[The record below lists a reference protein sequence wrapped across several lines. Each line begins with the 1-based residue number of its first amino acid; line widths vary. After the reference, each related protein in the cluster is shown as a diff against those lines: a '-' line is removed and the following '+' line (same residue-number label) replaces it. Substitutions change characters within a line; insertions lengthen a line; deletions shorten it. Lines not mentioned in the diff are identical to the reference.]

1 MILSAERP
9 PTGLRHGVRSPI
21 PSVLGVRSQQTL
33 QTMVDSRRHVGSE
46 NDYDIKDDDS
56 IDTYVSIISTRG
68 SKVGTSPPVTSHTM
82 RPRSSSV
89 SVVSKIKQQIE
100 MNSSTLSASNAGILN
115 KLKNDINSLER
126 LQLEKQQEQ
135 QFPEKF
141 SENDYTNRLRY
152 LSSNSVR
159 SNSTSSSTVK
169 SPPAKG
175 ARAMILMTSPSRAV
189 NSGNRIE
196 PDDTRLRD
204 LKSISSSSSSSRYSL
219 YDGARSN
226 DSRGSES
233 VPLSLTPSRD
243 SSRGGT
249 LRSNEA
255 IFRSMSSFR
264 KAVATIPNPPTRA
277 RSVDRAYRIPDPV
290 DTTRKETSSLRKPP
304 TNRPWNPQSIHIAA
318 ENNEL
323 LKQLQETVC
332 SLKEESIKTT
342 DEYENKMRDYS
353 DIKSQLEKFK
363 SNELELTK
371 ILQRVLTDV
380 ESQQSVTSQELSIVY
395 KLRESEVNLLE
406 EKLNGSLCDRD
417 EAERKL
423 HHNMQE
429 VENMRIEKVTELE
442 NELQAYKSAHH
453 EFNSLKSMMSE
464 KMREVD
470 GENHRLRE
478 ENKSTKA
485 KAEKAVAL
493 AKEEAQAAIDKV
505 RCLTQKMDE
514 IDNKN
519 SELDLSLAE
528 ANISKVNMEL
538 DRSNV
543 KADLENQSK
552 ILATTE
558 ETRLQQA
565 NQIEELTKSNAQMK
579 EEIHV
584 LNEKL
589 QDRNEQI
596 VERNHEMKVLQLKV
610 DAKEN
615 KLLALDAKIDFKLAK
630 AGQETESLQ
639 IQIQERDKLLM
650 EMKETIESSKLKIQ
664 IAEGEI
670 ECRDKKMNTYNSEVK
685 HLRMTVQQSDKE
697 VNVLKMK
704 VQEKDKQLSDRN
716 VTIENLQTMVEGL
729 NCNVKRYEKKIP
741 EYEAQ
746 LTRLKADLG
755 EYKTKTSI
763 TGKEV
768 LSLQSELVSVNK
780 RRESFEKMAVAAQ
793 EQESKL
799 KGTIQGLRS
808 ELQMATQNLEKT
820 ATKLASVRAEG
831 DARKCQ
837 LKTALQSLDEMM
849 AYITSMQD
857 ENDEVVTSSE
867 KDKERALVAKQ
878 EMKKRYVIR
887 GYNALL
893 NFFTLLTTYKRS
905 PPNMNIHLRIDD
917 LERKEKDLTEEAT
930 LRKNELETCREN
942 ALKEANNMKD
952 EHAAKFAAVKSDV
965 ETAIQNKKDAETAQK
980 ER

>member
-1 MILSAERP
+1 M
-9 PTGLRHGVRSPI
+9 
-21 PSVLGVRSQQTL
+21 PSVLGVRSQQTP
-33 QTMVDSRRHVGSE
+33 QTMVDSRRHHGSE
-46 NDYDIKDDDS
+46 NEYDDIKDDDS

-68 SKVGTSPPVTSHTM
+68 SKFGTSPPVASHTM

-115 KLKNDINSLER
+115 KLKNDISSLER

-135 QFPEKF
+135 QFPEKS

-159 SNSTSSSTVK
+159 SNSTSRSTGK
-169 SPPAKG
+169 SPPTKDS
-175 ARAMILMTSPSRAV
+175 RAMILMTPPSRAI

-196 PDDTRLRD
+196 SDDTSVRSNSSFKSSDPGRLRD
-204 LKSISSSSSSSRYSL
+204 LRSISSSSSSSKHSL

-226 DSRGSES
+226 DSRGSVS
-233 VPLSLTPSRD
+233 VPLSLTSSRD
-243 SSRGGT
+243 SSHGST

-255 IFRSMSSFR
+255 DSRSMSSFR
-264 KAVATIPNPPTRA
+264 SAVVTIPNPPTRA

-304 TNRPWNPQSIHIAA
+304 TNRKWNPQSIQIAA

-342 DEYENKMRDYS
+342 EEYENKMRDYS
-353 DIKSQLEKFK
+353 EMKSQLEKFK
-363 SNELELTK
+363 SNEVELAKT
-371 ILQRVLTDV
+371 LQRVLTDV

-395 KLRESEVNLLE
+395 KLRESETKLLE
-406 EKLNGSLCDRD
+406 EKLNGALCDRD
-417 EAERKL
+417 EAEQKL
-423 HHNMQE
+423 YNKMQE
-429 VENMRIEKVTELE
+429 VESMWMDKVMELE
-442 NELQAYKSAHH
+442 NELQTYESVHD

-464 KMREVD
+464 KMRVVD
-470 GENHRLRE
+470 GENRRLRE

-485 KAEKAVAL
+485 EAEKAVAL
-493 AKEEAQAAIDKV
+493 AKEEAQAALENVK
-505 RCLTQKMDE
+505 CLTQKMDE
-514 IDNKN
+514 IDTKN

-538 DRSNV
+538 DLNNI
-543 KADLENQSK
+543 KADLENQSR

-558 ETRLQQA
+558 EKRLQQIT
-565 NQIEELTKSNAQMK
+565 QIEDLTKSNAQMK
-579 EEIHV
+579 EEIHI

-596 VERNHEMKVLQLKV
+596 AERNQEMKVLQLKLDQAQSQS

-615 KLLALDAKIDFKLAK
+615 KLLALDAKLDFKLAK
-630 AGQETESLQ
+630 AGQEIEALQ
-639 IQIQERDKLLM
+639 TQIQERDKLLM
-650 EMKETIESSKLKIQ
+650 EMKQTAESSKMKIQ

-670 ECRDKKMNTYNSEVK
+670 ECRDKKMNEYSSEVK

-704 VQEKDKQLSDRN
+704 VQEKDKQLNDQN
-716 VTIENLQTMVEGL
+716 GTIENLQTMVEGL
-729 NCNVKRYEKKIP
+729 NSNVKRYEKKIP

-746 LTRLKADLG
+746 LGRLKADLG

-763 TGKEV
+763 TEKEV

-780 RRESFEKMAVAAQ
+780 RRESSEKVASVAQ

-820 ATKLASVRAEG
+820 ESKLATVRAEG

-849 AYITSMQD
+849 AYITSMRD
-857 ENDEVVTSSE
+857 ENDEVVTSLEGDLE
-867 KDKERALVAKQ
+867 KALLAKQ
-878 EMKKRYVIR
+878 ELKKRYVIR
-887 GYNALL
+887 IHNALL
-893 NFFTLLTTYKRS
+893 DFCTLLITYKRLL
-905 PPNMNIHLRIDD
+905 P
-917 LERKEKDLTEEAT
+917 T
-930 LRKNELETCREN
+930 
-942 ALKEANNMKD
+942 
-952 EHAAKFAAVKSDV
+952 
-965 ETAIQNKKDAETAQK
+965 
-980 ER
+980 

>member
-1 MILSAERP
+1 MNGVIVQSQNYLSYPALPFHLFLPTCKLGTYVLFATCLSLNEKDIAIIFLYYSPASEHIMAMIRSAERP
-9 PTGLRHGVRSPI
+9 PTGLRHGVRSPM
-21 PSVLGVRSQQTL
+21 PSVLGSRPQQTP
-33 QTMVDSRRHVGSE
+33 QTMVDPRRHVGSE
-46 NDYDIKDDDS
+46 NDYDDMKDDSS

-68 SKVGTSPPVTSHTM
+68 SKVGISQSASKAPLMSQSP

-126 LQLEKQQEQ
+126 LRLEKQQEQ
-135 QFPEKF
+135 QFPERS

-169 SPPAKG
+169 SPPTKG
-175 ARAMILMTSPSRAV
+175 SRAVILMTPPSRAA

-196 PDDTRLRD
+196 SDDTSVRSNSSFKSSDPGRLRD
-204 LKSISSSSSSSRYSL
+204 LRSISSSCSSSRHSL
-219 YDGARSN
+219 YDG
-226 DSRGSES
+226 RGSES

-249 LRSNEA
+249 LMSNEA
-255 IFRSMSSFR
+255 DSRSISSFR
-264 KAVATIPNPPTRA
+264 AAVVTIPNPPTRA

-304 TNRPWNPQSIHIAA
+304 TNRPWNPQSKQIAA

-342 DEYENKMRDYS
+342 EEYEIKMRDYS

-363 SNELELTK
+363 SNEQELAKT
-371 ILQRVLTDV
+371 LQRVLTDV
-380 ESQQSVTSQELSIVY
+380 KSQQSVSSQELSIVY
-395 KLRESEVNLLE
+395 RLRESEVNMLE
-406 EKLNGSLCDRD
+406 EKLNGALCDRD
-417 EAERKL
+417 DAEKKL
-423 HHNMQE
+423 YNKMQE
-429 VENMRIEKVTELE
+429 VESMWMEKVAELE
-442 NELQAYKSAHH
+442 NDLQEYESVHH

-464 KMREVD
+464 KMRDTEC
-470 GENHRLRE
+470 ENRRLRE

-485 KAEKAVAL
+485 EAEKAIAL
-493 AKEEAQAAIDKV
+493 AKEEAQAVLEKV

-514 IDNKN
+514 MDSKN
-519 SELDLSLAE
+519 SELDLALAE

-538 DRSNV
+538 DLNNV
-543 KADLENQSK
+543 KADLENQSR

-558 ETRLQQA
+558 EKGLKQTTH
-565 NQIEELTKSNAQMK
+565 IEDLTKTNAQMK

-596 VERNHEMKVLQLKV
+596 AERNQEIKVLQLRV
-610 DAKEN
+610 DQAQSQSNAKEN
-615 KLLALDAKIDFKLAK
+615 KLLALDAKLDFKLAK
-630 AGQETESLQ
+630 AGQEIESLQ

-650 EMKETIESSKLKIQ
+650 EMKETTESSKMKIQ

-670 ECRDKKMNTYNSEVK
+670 ECRDKKMNEYNSEVK

-704 VQEKDKQLSDRN
+704 VQEKDKQLTDQNS
-716 VTIENLQTMVEGL
+716 TIENLQTMVEGL

-746 LTRLKADLG
+746 LSRLKADLSG
-755 EYKTKTSI
+755 YKTKTSI
-763 TGKEV
+763 TEKEV

-780 RRESFEKMAVAAQ
+780 RRESSEKMAFVAQ

-820 ATKLASVRAEG
+820 ESKLANVRAEG

-849 AYITSMQD
+849 AYITSMRD
-857 ENDEVVTSSE
+857 ENDEVVTSLEGDLE
-867 KDKERALVAKQ
+867 KAFMAKQ
-878 EMKKRYVIR
+878 EMKKRYVIMHC
-887 GYNALL
+887 L
-893 NFFTLLTTYKRS
+893 
-905 PPNMNIHLRIDD
+905 I
-917 LERKEKDLTEEAT
+917 
-930 LRKNELETCREN
+930 
-942 ALKEANNMKD
+942 
-952 EHAAKFAAVKSDV
+952 FA
-965 ETAIQNKKDAETAQK
+965 
-980 ER
+980 RY

>member
-1 MILSAERP
+1 MAMIRSAERP
-9 PTGLRHGVRSPI
+9 PTGLRHGVRSPM
-21 PSVLGVRSQQTL
+21 PSVLGVRSQQPPK
-33 QTMVDSRRHVGSE
+33 TMVNSLRHVGSE
-46 NDYDIKDDDS
+46 NDYDDIKDDDS

-82 RPRSSSV
+82 RPRSVSV
-89 SVVSKIKQQIE
+89 SDISKIKQQIE

-115 KLKNDINSLER
+115 KLKNEINSLER

-135 QFPEKF
+135 QFPERS

-152 LSSNSVR
+152 LRSNSVR

-169 SPPAKG
+169 SPPTKG
-175 ARAMILMTSPSRAV
+175 ARAMILMTPPSRTV

-196 PDDTRLRD
+196 SDDTGVGSNSSFKSSDPGRLRD
-204 LKSISSSSSSSRYSL
+204 LKSISSSSSSSRHSL
-219 YDGARSN
+219 YDKARSN
-226 DSRGSES
+226 DSKGSES

-249 LRSNEA
+249 LRSNETD
-255 IFRSMSSFR
+255 SMSMSCFR
-264 KAVATIPNPPTRA
+264 AAVATNPNPPTRA
-277 RSVDRAYRIPDPV
+277 RSVDRVYRIPDAV
-290 DTTRKETSSLRKPP
+290 DTTGKETSSLRKPP
-304 TNRPWNPQSIHIAA
+304 TNRPRNQQSIHIAA

-342 DEYENKMRDYS
+342 EEYENKMRDYS
-353 DIKSQLEKFK
+353 DIKSQLENLK

-371 ILQRVLTDV
+371 TLQRVLTDV

-395 KLRESEVNLLE
+395 KVRESEVNLLE
-406 EKLNGSLCDRD
+406 EKINGTLCDRD
-417 EAERKL
+417 EAEQKFYKK
-423 HHNMQE
+423 MQE
-429 VENMRIEKVTELE
+429 VESLRI
-442 NELQAYKSAHH
+442 ELQAYESVHH

-464 KMREVD
+464 KIRDIDE
-470 GENHRLRE
+470 ENRHLRK

-485 KAEKAVAL
+485 EAEKAVAL
-493 AKEEAQAAIDKV
+493 AKKEAQAALDKV
-505 RCLTQKMDE
+505 RCLTQKMDG

-538 DRSNV
+538 DLNNV
-543 KADLENQSK
+543 KADLENQSR
-552 ILATTE
+552 ILATSE

-565 NQIEELTKSNAQMK
+565 NQIEELTKVNALMK

-584 LNEKL
+584 LNEKI
-589 QDRNEQI
+589 QDKNEQI
-596 VERNHEMKVLQLKV
+596 AKRNQEMKGLQLKV
-610 DAKEN
+610 DHTQSQSDAKEN
-615 KLLALDAKIDFKLAK
+615 KLLVLDAKMDFKLAK
-630 AGQETESLQ
+630 AGQEIESLQ
-639 IQIQERDKLLM
+639 IQIQEQDKLLM
-650 EMKETIESSKLKIQ
+650 EMKETTESSKMKIQ

-670 ECRDKKMNTYNSEVK
+670 ECRDKKMNEYNSEVK

-746 LTRLKADLG
+746 LSRFNADLG

-763 TGKEV
+763 TEKEV

-780 RRESFEKMAVAAQ
+780 RRESSEKMAFVAQ

-799 KGTIQGLRS
+799 KGTVQGLQS

-820 ATKLASVRAEG
+820 ETKLANVRAEG

-849 AYITSMQD
+849 AYITSMRD
-857 ENDEVVTSSE
+857 ENDEVVTSLE
-867 KDKERALVAKQ
+867 KDLEKALVAKQ
-878 EMKKRYVIR
+878 EMKKRYVICV
-887 GYNALL
+887 YNALL
-893 NFFTLLTTYKRS
+893 
-905 PPNMNIHLRIDD
+905 
-917 LERKEKDLTEEAT
+917 
-930 LRKNELETCREN
+930 
-942 ALKEANNMKD
+942 
-952 EHAAKFAAVKSDV
+952 KFS
-965 ETAIQNKKDAETAQK
+965 
-980 ER
+980 RY